1 MKTTKKLNEGFLA
14 DTTNRVP
21 AETAPAAAQS
31 TVEKKDSR
39 LPIDAEAR
47 KQNRTL
53 PTPKVLELL
62 KTSNPGLFNLAE
74 FVGVVEVGHVNHALE
89 IVVLGEPGD
98 DLVDLVTDFLVTFER
113 HHVRKTA
120 ALGHVEQ
127 ITFLARRLVR
137 HIFHEQQDE
146 DVILVLRGVHAA
158 AQLIAALPE
167 RAVKFGFFYGHN
179 CLLVRECAREN
190 LQRQSVFN
198 GLPDMEVLLA

>member
-53 PTPKVLELL
+53 PSPKVLELL

-74 FVGVVEVGHVNHALE
+74 FVGVVEVGHVNHVLD
-89 IVVLGEPGD
+89 VVRLGRQLRDRLGSGD
-98 DLVDLVTDFLVTFER
+98 QLLVT
-113 HHVRKTA
+113 
-120 ALGHVEQ
+120 
-127 ITFLARRLVR
+127 
-137 HIFHEQQDE
+137 
-146 DVILVLRGVHAA
+146 
-158 AQLIAALPE
+158 
-167 RAVKFGFFYGHN
+167 RAH
-179 CLLVRECAREN
+179 
-190 LQRQSVFN
+190 
-198 GLPDMEVLLA
+198 